1 MLHLQVFSN
10 NNFHA
15 FCDLSYRKTLR
26 KICKRRANIVKPR
39 ITNTPV
45 EQKLGI
51 STYIQYKTLIND
63 YIMILVTVSK
73 IEKKIYFNQ

>member
-1 MLHLQVFSN
+1 MLHLQVFRKV
-10 NNFHA
+10 NFHA
-15 FCDLSYRKTLR
+15 LCDLSYRKTLR

-51 STYIQYKTLIND
+51 SND